1 MPILADLI
9 FILHSI
15 TPENMLK
22 NFTLLLFSTV
32 LFAQNQ
38 NTTNR
43 TVFGSPLQSINTANG
58 SVRCV
63 SDEYEHFLRVNNPER
78 ANTEAFEQW
87 IAPKVAEI
95 QERLT
100 TGRTPNVVI
109 TIPVVV
115 HVIHSGQ
122 NVGTGR
128 NISNAR
134 VLSQITVLN
143 QDFRRMLD
151 TPGYNTNAVG
161 ADVEIEFCL
170 AQRDPN
176 GAATNGINRVNLG
189 NTTWNET
196 NVETTLKPQT
206 QWDPTQYFNIWVCQF
221 GGDLDGVLGYAQFP
235 SNSGLSGLNTNGG
248 AANTDG
254 VIIDYRCFGSADIA
268 PGTYFTDYNLGR
280 TATHEIGH
288 CFGLRHIWGDGG
300 SQAAGI
306 INCTNNTDY
315 CADTPAAGWEN
326 YDCSTTYDSCPSAAG
341 VDMVENYMDYTNDA
355 CMNIFTLNQKARIL
369 AVMQNSPRR
378 NTLASS
384 LGCQALGTSEFGW
397 MYEVKLY
404 PNPASDFVSIS
415 INDELPDSFAVY
427 NTLGQ
432 LVKQVKVSTEADL
445 TINTESF
452 AQGVYF
458 VKITKDKATKTVQF
472 IKE

>member
-1 MPILADLI
+1 
-9 FILHSI
+9 
-15 TPENMLK
+15 MLRT
-22 NFTLLLFSTV
+22 FTLLLFSTM

-38 NTTNR
+38 NTPNR
-43 TVFGSPLQSINTANG
+43 SVFGTPVRSINASNG
-58 SVRCV
+58 SIRCV
-63 SDEYEHFLRVNNPER
+63 TDEYEHFLKANDPQR

-122 NVGTGR
+122 TVGSGR

-143 QDFRRMLD
+143 QDFRRMLG
-151 TPGYNTNAVG
+151 TPGYNTNPVG
-161 ADVEIEFCL
+161 ADIEIEFCM

-176 GAATNGINRVNLG
+176 GVATNGINRVNLG
-189 NTTWNET
+189 TTTWNET
-196 NVETTLKPQT
+196 NVETILKPQT

-235 SNSGLSGLNTNGG
+235 SNSGLGGLNSNGG

-254 VIIDYRCFGSADIA
+254 VIIDYRCFGSSAVA
-268 PGTYFTDYNLGR
+268 PNQGSYFTDYNLGR

-300 SQAAGI
+300 SQVAGI
-306 INCTNNTDY
+306 LNCTNNTDY

-326 YDCSTTYDSCPSAAG
+326 YDCLETYDSCPSSAG

-378 NTLASS
+378 STLASS
-384 LGCQALGTSEFGW
+384 LGCQSLSTSEFGGLNQ
-397 MYEVKLY
+397 VKLY

-415 INDELPDSFAVY
+415 MNDQLPDSFAVY

-432 LVKQVKVSTEADL
+432 LVKQVNVSTEADL
-445 TINTESF
+445 TIDTQTL

-472 IKE
+472 VKE

>member
-1 MPILADLI
+1 
-9 FILHSI
+9 
-15 TPENMLK
+15 MLK
-22 NFTLLLFSTV
+22 TFTLLLFSSV

-143 QDFRRMLD
+143 QDFRRMIN

-170 AQRDPN
+170 AQRDPSGN
-176 GAATNGINRVNLG
+176 ATNGIDRVNLG
-189 NTTWNET
+189 TTTWNEN
-196 NVETTLKPQT
+196 NVETILKPQT

-235 SNSGLSGLNTNGG
+235 SNSGLGGLNTNGG
-248 AANTDG
+248 DASTDG
-254 VIIDYRCFGSADIA
+254 VIIDYRCFGSADVA
-268 PGTYFTDYNLGR
+268 PNQGTYFTDYDLGR

-288 CFGLRHIWGDGG
+288 CFGLRHIWGD
-300 SQAAGI
+300 SAS
-306 INCTNNTDY
+306 CTVNGTDSFKDY
-315 CADTPAAGWEN
+315 CPDTPAASTEN
-326 YDCSTTYDSCPSAAG
+326 YDCAATYDSCPAAAG

-378 NTLASS
+378 NTLSSS
-384 LGCQALGTSEFGW
+384 LGCQPLGTSEFGW
-397 MYEVKLY
+397 LYEVKLY
-404 PNPASDFVSIS
+404 PNPAADFVSIS
-415 INDELPDSFAVY
+415 INDELPDTFAVY

-432 LVKQVKVSTEADL
+432 LVKQVNVSTEADL